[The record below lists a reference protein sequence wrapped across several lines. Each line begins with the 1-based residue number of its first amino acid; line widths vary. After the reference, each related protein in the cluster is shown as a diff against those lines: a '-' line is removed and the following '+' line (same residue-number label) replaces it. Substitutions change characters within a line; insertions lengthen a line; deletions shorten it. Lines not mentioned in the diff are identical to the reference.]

1 MSDSLD
7 EDLIA
12 PSLDSISYALAPL
25 SNTPKGQNLS
35 DSPLSPPPLQIPT
48 SSPPPVTPHYP
59 SASSVQQVSLS
70 NVEAAQPGA
79 ASGTSSGAPTS
90 SSSSPLTSS
99 TAHVQAAGLPLVSR
113 ANGPYG
119 PVKASG
125 TVGQNQTQRLVT
137 MASAN
142 HRPSSVISSAGG
154 ATQPHPSP
162 SPPKQRTLPTASP
175 LVSPHQKGFGSP
187 VGLLGCVGL
196 HQGLSK
202 SGAKGSSTTPASSPS
217 PQSRSNSSTHP
228 SLHSFCPPSPVT
240 SSPSPASQTS
250 HPPQS
255 KSHSHHHH
263 QQSNFITPMQAT
275 LTKSPHSKSSSPII
289 KLTPRPPA
297 PNPPPSTSP
306 SSSSS
311 PSSQML
317 ATQQHQYSSKPFR
330 SPYGAPPSAQ
340 LKPTAGSC
348 SFAGAQKPQTTTSS
362 SSAGN
367 SSSNS
372 KGALSPIYSPS
383 LSSSGPSAPAG
394 HGQRQRVGGG
404 SKAANEWTASGT
416 LTTSSTTSHLSQVRR
431 QNPPG
436 GVLLA
441 SPTVVTLFFFF
452 RCHRQARLFWAPPQ
466 PSPWALAC
474 WGASCPSHYPSS
486 SPLCST
492 SAPLEPRGP
501 LVWDQHLTPTQD
513 TR

>member
-25 SNTPKGQNLS
+25 SNTPKGQNLT

-59 SASSVQQVSLS
+59 SASSVQQTSLPT
-70 NVEAAQPGA
+70 VEAAQPGA
-79 ASGTSSGAPTS
+79 ASGTPTCAPTS

-99 TAHVQAAGLPLVSR
+99 TAHVPAAGLSLVSR
-113 ANGPYG
+113 SANGPYG

-142 HRPSSVISSAGG
+142 HRPSSVISSGG
-154 ATQPHPSP
+154 GTTQPHPSP
-162 SPPKQRTLPTASP
+162 SPPKQRPLPTASP
-175 LVSPHQKGFGSP
+175 LVSPHQKGFGNP

-202 SGAKGSSTTPASSPS
+202 SGAKGSSTPSSSPS
-217 PQSRSNSSTHP
+217 SQSRTNSSTHP
-228 SLHSFCPPSPVT
+228 SLHSFCPPSVT
-240 SSPSPASQTS
+240 SSPSPASQTT

-317 ATQQHQYSSKPFR
+317 ANQQHQYSSKSFR

-348 SFAGAQKPQTTTSS
+348 SFAGAQKPQTTTS
-362 SSAGN
+362 N
-367 SSSNS
+367 SSTGNNSTNS
-372 KGALSPIYSPS
+372 KGALSPIYSPP
-383 LSSSGPSAPAG
+383 LSSSGPSAPAS

-404 SKAANEWTASGT
+404 SKTANDWTASGT
-416 LTTSSTTSHLSQVRR
+416 LTTSSTTSHLSQVR
-431 QNPPG
+431 Q
-436 GVLLA
+436 
-441 SPTVVTLFFFF
+441 
-452 RCHRQARLFWAPPQ
+452 
-466 PSPWALAC
+466 
-474 WGASCPSHYPSS
+474 
-486 SPLCST
+486 
-492 SAPLEPRGP
+492 
-501 LVWDQHLTPTQD
+501 
-513 TR
+513 